1 MNLDEVDVLFSQ
13 EQIKARVKELGQQI
27 TRDYQGQNLLII
39 GVLKGAFIFMA
50 DLIRE
55 INLPLEVD
63 FISVSS
69 YGTSTVSSGEVRIT
83 KDLDRS
89 VEGKSV
95 LLVEDIVDTGLTL
108 NYLEEI
114 FKKSGIQVDALTR
127 WVQAIERKGQAIIY
141 GPARHHVIGTP
152 AKTQLPDPTS
162 GADIRS
168 PWNGIGHY

>member
-1 MNLDEVDVLFSQ
+1 MLVGM
-13 EQIKARVKELGQQI
+13 R
-27 TRDYQGQNLLII
+27 T
-39 GVLKGAFIFMA
+39 IFVSH
-50 DLIRE
+50 LPEPE
-55 INLPLEVD
+55 IEP
-63 FISVSS
+63 F
-69 YGTSTVSSGEVRIT
+69 
-83 KDLDRS
+83 
-89 VEGKSV
+89 
-95 LLVEDIVDTGLTL
+95 LVINDIVE
-108 NYLEEI
+108 LEEI